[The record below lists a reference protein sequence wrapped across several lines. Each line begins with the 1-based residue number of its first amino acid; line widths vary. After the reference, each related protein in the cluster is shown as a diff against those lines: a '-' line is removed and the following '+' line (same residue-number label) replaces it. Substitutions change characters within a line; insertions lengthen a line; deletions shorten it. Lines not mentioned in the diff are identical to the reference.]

1 MRKPAKEKAVDQL
14 EYERLSLSFKAM
26 GGGLWDYD
34 IDADMLFC
42 NERWYEILGLDQAT
56 HPITSIEAFKP
67 YIHPDDLEIATR
79 IDHAEVSALLARNEY
94 YRVEFRIV
102 RPSGEIRWLRSVA
115 CLILDSSSHHRR
127 AIGCVTDITEFRTAA
142 AGQAARWPDEPN
154 DPPAARNAADDY
166 RRETVEGDL
175 TDKERECLKWVSAG
189 KTAGETAAIIGRSA
203 RTVEFHLRNATRKLN
218 ATNKVHAA
226 TIAIRLKLL

>member
-1 MRKPAKEKAVDQL
+1 MRKPTKGSAVNQL

-34 IDADMLFC
+34 IDADVLFC

-79 IDHAEVSALLARNEY
+79 IDDAEVSELLAKNEY

-102 RPSGEIRWLRSVA
+102 RPSGETRWLRSVA

-127 AIGCVTDITEFRTAA
+127 AIGCVTDITEFRTTG
-142 AGQAARWPDEPN
+142 AGEATRWPDAP
-154 DPPAARNAADDY
+154 DKPASTRKTLDAPRS
-166 RRETVEGDL
+166 ESIGIDL

-226 TIAIRLKLL
+226 TIAIRLNLL

>member
-1 MRKPAKEKAVDQL
+1 MRKPTKGSAIDQL

-26 GGGLWDYD
+26 GVGLWDYD
-34 IDADMLFC
+34 IDADILFC
-42 NERWYEILGLDQAT
+42 NERWYEILGLAQAT

-79 IDHAEVSALLARNEY
+79 IDDAEVSELLAKNEH

-115 CLILDSSSHHRR
+115 CLIRDSSSHHRR
-127 AIGCVTDITEFRTAA
+127 AIGCVTDITEFRTPE
-142 AGQAARWPDEPN
+142 AGQASQSSEAQKEPA
-154 DPPAARNAADDY
+154 PTRNAV
-166 RRETVEGDL
+166 TVTGSGGGEIEL
-175 TDKERECLKWVSAG
+175 TDKERECLRWVSAG
-189 KTAGETAAIIGRSA
+189 KTAAETAATIGRSA

-226 TIAIRLKLL
+226 TIAIRLNLL

>member
-1 MRKPAKEKAVDQL
+1 MRKSDKERAVDQL

-34 IDADMLFC
+34 IDADVLFC

-56 HPITSIEAFKP
+56 HPINSIEAFKP

-79 IDHAEVSALLARNEY
+79 IDDAEISELLAKNEY

-102 RPSGEIRWLRSVA
+102 RPSGETRWLRSVA
-115 CLILDSSSHHRR
+115 CLILDSTTQHRR
-127 AIGCVTDITEFRTAA
+127 AIGCVTDITEFRAVE
-142 AGQAARWPDEPN
+142 AGQASQWSDTPT
-154 DPPAARNAADDY
+154 DPASTRKTVDVSRNESA
-166 RRETVEGDL
+166 ETDL

-189 KTAGETAAIIGRSA
+189 KTAAETAAIIGRSA

-226 TIAIRLKLL
+226 TIAIRLNLL

>member
-67 YIHPDDLEIATR
+67 IFILTIWR
-79 IDHAEVSALLARNEY
+79 S
-94 YRVEFRIV
+94 
-102 RPSGEIRWLRSVA
+102 RPE
-115 CLILDSSSHHRR
+115 
-127 AIGCVTDITEFRTAA
+127 
-142 AGQAARWPDEPN
+142 
-154 DPPAARNAADDY
+154 
-166 RRETVEGDL
+166 
-175 TDKERECLKWVSAG
+175 
-189 KTAGETAAIIGRSA
+189 
-203 RTVEFHLRNATRKLN
+203 
-218 ATNKVHAA
+218 
-226 TIAIRLKLL
+226 